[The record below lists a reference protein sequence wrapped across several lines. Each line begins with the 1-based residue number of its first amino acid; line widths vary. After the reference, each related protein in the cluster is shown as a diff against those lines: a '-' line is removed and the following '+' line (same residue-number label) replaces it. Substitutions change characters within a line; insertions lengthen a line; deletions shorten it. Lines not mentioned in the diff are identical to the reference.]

1 MQIKTTF
8 SIDYLFTVFQALFVT
23 VLWSS
28 SWVIIKFGLEEIP
41 PIIFSGLRY
50 VSASIILLAIIFS
63 NHKYRNEISKLNQRS
78 WIQLAVYGLIFIAV
92 TQGSMYIALS
102 LLPAITVSLVLNFT
116 IFIVVILS
124 ALLLKETPSVLQL
137 VFIAIGLIGVIIY
150 FYPIDLPLNEFMGL
164 IVVSI
169 GVIANA
175 LASIL
180 GRGINRA
187 KNISPIII
195 TALSMVFGSIALLT
209 FGLGLEGF
217 PNLSLI
223 SIFYI
228 LWLSVVNTALAF
240 TLWNKTMQKLR
251 AIDSTLINSAMLPQ
265 TVILALLFLGEM
277 PDILEWGG
285 LFLLAVSM
293 IVVQVSQA
301 TRESSQKESIESPE
315 LGKNKQL

>member
-1 MQIKTTF
+1 MQINTTL
-8 SIDYLFTVFQALFVT
+8 SIEYLFAVVQALFVT

-41 PIIFSGLRY
+41 PIIFSGFRY
-50 VSASIILLAIIFS
+50 VTASVILVILIFS
-63 NHKYRNEISKLNQRS
+63 NHKYRDEIIKLNQRN
-78 WIQLAVYGLIFIAV
+78 WIQLAVYGLIFITI

-124 ALLLKETPSVLQL
+124 ALLLKEIPSVLQL
-137 VFIAIGLIGVIIY
+137 IFILIGLIGVIIY
-150 FYPIDLPLNEFMGL
+150 FYPIDLPLNEFIGL

-195 TALSMVFGSIALLT
+195 TALSMVVGSVALLI
-209 FGLGLEGF
+209 FGLIFEGL
-217 PNLSLI
+217 PTLSLI

-228 LWLSVVNTALAF
+228 LWLSIVNTAFAF
-240 TLWNKTMQKLR
+240 TLWNKTMRKLR

-265 TVILALLFLGEM
+265 TVLLALVFLGEI
-277 PDILEWGG
+277 PEILEWFG
-285 LFLLAVSM
+285 LFLLAGSM

-301 TRESSQKESIESPE
+301 KSESTQNESSE
-315 LGKNKQL
+315 

>member
-8 SIDYLFTVFQALFVT
+8 SIDYLFAVVQALFVT

-28 SWVIIKFGLEEIP
+28 SWIIIKFGLEEIP
-41 PIIFSGLRY
+41 PIIFSGFRY
-50 VSASIILLAIIFS
+50 VTASVILLVVIFS
-63 NHKYRNEISKLNQRS
+63 NHKYRDEIIKLNQS
-78 WIQLAVYGLIFIAV
+78 NWVQLAIYGLIFITI

-124 ALLLKETPSVLQL
+124 ALLLKEIPSVLQL
-137 VFIAIGLIGVIIY
+137 IFILLGLIGIIIY
-150 FYPIDLPLNEFMGL
+150 FYPIDLPLNEFIGL

-169 GVIANA
+169 GVISNA
-175 LASIL
+175 LALIL

-195 TALSMVFGSIALLT
+195 TALSMVIGSAALLI
-209 FGLGLEGF
+209 FGLIMEGL

-228 LWLSVVNTALAF
+228 LWLSIVNTAFAF

-265 TVILALLFLGEM
+265 TVLLALIFLGEM
-277 PDILEWGG
+277 PEILEWFG

-301 TRESSQKESIESPE
+301 KRESAQNEYSE
-315 LGKNKQL
+315 

>member
-1 MQIKTTF
+1 
-8 SIDYLFTVFQALFVT
+8 
-23 VLWSS
+23 
-28 SWVIIKFGLEEIP
+28 
-41 PIIFSGLRY
+41 
-50 VSASIILLAIIFS
+50 
-63 NHKYRNEISKLNQRS
+63 
-78 WIQLAVYGLIFIAV
+78 
-92 TQGSMYIALS
+92 MYIALS